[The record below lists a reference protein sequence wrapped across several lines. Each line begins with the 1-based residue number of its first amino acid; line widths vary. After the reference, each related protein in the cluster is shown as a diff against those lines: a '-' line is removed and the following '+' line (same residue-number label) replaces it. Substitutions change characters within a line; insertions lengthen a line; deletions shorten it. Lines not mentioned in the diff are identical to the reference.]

1 LIPEVCFLQHLFVS
15 DPQKRKKQKQ
25 FGHLY
30 STKKYYFYNSS
41 FGDPKGMRPKSGR
54 NQPFEKLCRNVTE
67 VYVFDPFKVT
77 SLMDT
82 LKNLFQV
89 DNKFRP
95 LKEARI
101 VSVTIHAN
109 PIAE

>member
-1 LIPEVCFLQHLFVS
+1 MIAKLFDSGIIFFLLQ
-15 DPQKRKKQKQ
+15 
-25 FGHLY
+25 
-30 STKKYYFYNSS
+30 SS
-41 FGDPKGMRPKSGR
+41 ICLWPKIGR
-54 NQPFEKLCRNVTE
+54 NPAFEKHRRKVTE
-67 VYVFDPFKVT
+67 VYVLDPFKVT
-77 SLMDT
+77 SFMDF